1 LFTAQSSGD
10 NLNSTSSLTW
20 DALQQ
25 MGIPVSYRAFAAR
38 WDQEDQLP
46 PEQQVLHK
54 MVDKFDGTGLTL
66 KTTEEEPEVGTDS
79 GQSEVEKMAKRAT
92 KLGK

>member
-1 LFTAQSSGD
+1 M
-10 NLNSTSSLTW
+10 TW

-25 MGIPVSYRAFAAR
+25 MGIPMSYRAFAAR
-38 WDQEDQLP
+38 WDQEEQLP

-54 MVDKFDGTGLTL
+54 MVDKFDSTGLTL
-66 KTTEEEPEVGTDS
+66 NTSEEEPEVGNS
-79 GQSEVEKMAKRAT
+79 AGGQSEVEKMAKRAT

>member
-1 LFTAQSSGD
+1 MFTAQSSGD

-38 WDQEDQLP
+38 WEQEDQLP

-54 MVDKFDGTGLTL
+54 MVDKFDGAGLTL
-66 KTTEEEPEVGTDS
+66 KTSEEEPAVGTDA

>member
-1 LFTAQSSGD
+1 M
-10 NLNSTSSLTW
+10 TW

-25 MGIPVSYRAFAAR
+25 MGIPMSYRAFAAR

-46 PEQQVLHK
+46 PEKQVLHK
-54 MVDKFDGTGLTL
+54 LVSKFDGSGVTL
-66 KTTEEEPEVGTDS
+66 KTSEEEPEVGGGEG

>member
-1 LFTAQSSGD
+1 
-10 NLNSTSSLTW
+10 
-20 DALQQ
+20 
-25 MGIPVSYRAFAAR
+25 MGIPVSYRAFSAR

-54 MVDKFDGTGLTL
+54 LVDKFDGAGVTL
-66 KTTEEEPEVGTDS
+66 KTSEQEPEVGTDA